1 MRTSHTVEF
10 TSGLFMLL
18 GLAALVFLA
27 LQSTD
32 VGGVLR
38 EGSYRITAR
47 FGNIGDLKPRA
58 PVSVGGVTV
67 GSVESISLD
76 SDTFEA
82 VVTMKISTR
91 FDALPDDTSASI
103 FTKGVLGDQYVS
115 LEPGGSLDAL
125 KDGDSLFITQSA
137 MVLENLISKYLF
149 DSEDEDKSE

>member
-1 MRTSHTVEF
+1 MRSSHTVEF
-10 TSGLFMLL
+10 TSGLFLLL
-18 GLAALVFLA
+18 GLVALVFLA

-67 GSVESISLD
+67 GNVEKIELD
-76 SDTFEA
+76 AQTFEA

-91 FDALPDDTSASI
+91 FTDLPEDTSASI
-103 FTKGVLGDQYVS
+103 LTKGILGDQYVG
-115 LEPGGSLDAL
+115 LEPGGAPDTLG
-125 KDGDSLFITQSA
+125 DGDSLFITQSA
-137 MVLENLISKYLF
+137 VVLENLISKYLF
-149 DSEDEDKSE
+149 DTEEEGE